1 MIWDGAKFRTLV
13 KDKGMT
19 LTELANRL
27 NVSRQAVN
35 DWTKNQVPKGSHL
48 IRISKILDVSPGYFF
63 PEEINKQ
70 ISVPLHRTRLKER
83 GFNQS
88 LLLAKGIA
96 KIYNLPMD
104 YLNLKRIRATTPQVK
119 LKGKDRIKNVSGAF
133 AVQNGNAFKDKQVL
147 LIDDVYT
154 TGATI
159 TECSKTLKKAGAKDI
174 KCLTLAR
181 VVNL

>member
-1 MIWDGAKFRTLV
+1 MDVIHRFKYNGKTSLTKSLCKVIIDGFNN
-13 KDKGMT
+13 DH
-19 LTELANRL
+19 
-27 NVSRQAVN
+27 NVTQ
-35 DWTKNQVPKGSHL
+35 
-48 IRISKILDVSPGYFF
+48 
-63 PEEINKQ
+63 Q
-70 ISVPLHRTRLKER
+70 ISISPLCNSYDLIVPVPLHRTRLKER

-96 KIYNLPMD
+96 KIYNLPVD
-104 YLNLKRIRATTPQVK
+104 YLNLKRVHATTPQVK
-119 LKGKDRIKNVSGAF
+119 LKGKDRIKNVRGAF
-133 AVQNGNAFKDKQVL
+133 AVQDSNAFKDKRVL